1 MRPIW
6 TGSIGFGLVNIPVKL
21 YSATDESTL
30 PFFTLDK
37 TNNARIRYKKVNEVT
52 GKEVSQENIVKGFKV
67 GKEVVIVDEED
78 FKKATPEK
86 YDHLEIVQFISEK
99 EIDAVYFEKPYYL
112 EPDKTGAKAYALLRD
127 ALKKEGKAAI
137 GPLVYHKKEWICLI
151 KPLDNLLV
159 MHRLRF
165 AEEIRKGEDINI
177 PQQQIKAEEL
187 KMAATL
193 INQLTKPFKPE
204 QFKDEFSEKLLKLI
218 EAKAKGK
225 TPDYKPLKV
234 VHSNTT
240 EDLMQKLKASLKTT
254 TKKAS

>member
-37 TNNARIRYKKVNEVT
+37 SNNARIRYKNVNEVT
-52 GKEVSQENIVKGFKV
+52 GKEVSAENIVKGFKI
-67 GKEVVIVDEED
+67 GKDVVIVDEED

-165 AEEIRKGEDINI
+165 AEEIRKAEDINI

-240 EDLMQKLKASLKTT
+240 EDLMQKLKASLKTQ

>member
-21 YSATDESTL
+21 YSATEESNL

-37 TNNARIRYKKVNEVT
+37 NNHARIKYKKVNEIT
-52 GKEVSQENIVKGFKV
+52 GKEVPPADIVKGFKI
-67 GKEVVIVDEED
+67 GKDVVIVEDED
-78 FKKATPEK
+78 FQKAMPEK

-127 ALKKEGKAAI
+127 ALRKEGKAAL
-137 GPLVYHKKEWICLI
+137 GPLVYHNREWICLI
-151 KPLDNLLV
+151 KPLDDLLV

-165 AEEIRKGEDINI
+165 AEEIRKPENISI
-177 PQQQIKAEEL
+177 PQQNLKAEEV
-187 KMAATL
+187 KMAITL
-193 INQLTKPFKPE
+193 IGQLTKPFKPE
-204 QFKDEFSEKLLKLI
+204 QFKDEFSEKMMKLI

-225 TPDYKPLKV
+225 ASTFKPLKV
-234 VHSNTT
+234 VHSTAT
-240 EDLMQKLKASLKTT
+240 EDLMQKLKASLKTQ

>member
-21 YSATDESTL
+21 YSATEESAL

-37 TNNARIRYKKVNEVT
+37 TNNGRIRYKKVNEIT
-52 GKEVSQENIVKGFKV
+52 GKEVTATDIVKGFKV
-67 GKEVVIVDEED
+67 GNDIVIVEDED
-78 FKKATPEK
+78 FQKATPEK
-86 YDHLEIVQFISEK
+86 YDHLEIVQFILEK

-127 ALKKEGKAAI
+127 ALKKEGKAAL
-137 GPLVYHKKEWICLI
+137 GPLVYHKREWICLI

-165 AEEIRKGEDINI
+165 AEEIRKPEGIVVPD
-177 PQQQIKAEEL
+177 QTLKADEI

-204 QFKDEFSEKLLKLI
+204 QFKDEFSGKLMKVI

-225 TPDYKPLKV
+225 TSTFKPLKV
-234 VHSNTT
+234 VHSNAT
-240 EDLMQKLKASLKTT
+240 EDLMQKLKASLKTQ